1 MNDEDVVHIF
11 NRTLLIHI
19 KNEIMLCVATWMDLE
34 IIILN
39 EVKETK
45 KTYIIWYCLYMVS
58 KKMIKWTYTQNRNKA
73 TDIETQTHGE
83 KYESGEVQL
92 GDWA

>member
-1 MNDEDVVHIF
+1 MEGKKLRHGNNLNMHQYMNDEDVVHIF

-39 EVKETK
+39 EVR
-45 KTYIIWYCLYMVS
+45 KTPKNLHN
-58 KKMIKWTYTQNRNKA
+58 MILL
-73 TDIETQTHGE
+73 IHGI
-83 KYESGEVQL
+83 
-92 GDWA
+92 